1 MRMYSEYV
9 YDPPMSNI
17 CIVLINP
24 DLTESNNSSIF
35 ERWKVEVE
43 REQVAGYKRSFSWYL
58 V

>member
-24 DLTESNNSSIF
+24 DLNESNNSSIF

-43 REQVAGYKRSFSWYL
+43 REQVAGI
-58 V
+58 